1 MVREGGRVGAMHNKD
16 EEILMATATAVPALV
31 SIEEYLASSYE
42 PDLEYV
48 DGVLEEK
55 NMGERD
61 HGFLQAMITAW
72 FVNHRSEW
80 GIDVVLEYRTRT
92 SKTRVR
98 LPDICVVRQGEG
110 AERVRVT
117 APLLC
122 IEILSPEDRPG
133 RVMKRLDDFV
143 AMGAENLWILDP
155 SDRSAATYSRLGMKP
170 VEGNRLEIAGTGIYL
185 DVAETF
191 AVLPQNE
198 GLRGC

>member
-1 MVREGGRVGAMHNKD
+1 
-16 EEILMATATAVPALV
+16 MATASALPEPI

-61 HGFLQAMITAW
+61 HGFLQMAIGAW
-72 FVNHRSEW
+72 FFNHRAEW
-80 GIDVVLEYRTRT
+80 KIDVLGEYRTRV

-98 LPDICVVRQGEG
+98 LPDVCVVWQGAGE
-110 AERVRVT
+110 ERVRVT
-117 APLLC
+117 PPLLC

-133 RVMKRLDDFV
+133 RVMRRLDEFV

-155 SDRSAATYSRLGMKP
+155 SDRSAATYSRFGMKA
-170 VEGNRLEIAGTGIYL
+170 VEGDRLEIAGTGIYL
-185 DVAETF
+185 DVKTIF
-191 AVLPQNE
+191 ATLD
-198 GLRGC
+198 